1 MFHAFIMAM
10 DTYALGLINAAKII
24 EDGRLDAFIKEKYQ
38 SFESEI
44 GQKILKNQ
52 TSLEELAAYAETLG
66 STNEPKSGRQEYLN
80 SIINAIL
87 FG

>member
-1 MFHAFIMAM
+1 MAM

-24 EDGRLDAFIKEKYQ
+24 EDGRLDAFVKEKYQ

-44 GQKILKNQ
+44 GQKILSDQ
-52 TSLEELAAYAETLG
+52 TSLEELAAYAEKLG
-66 STNEPKSGRQEYLN
+66 STKEPKSGRQEYLN
-80 SIINAIL
+80 SIINSVL